1 MIAMAKR
8 REFRPDKQKTNLLSH
23 LWLTPKQQKVFL
35 KWAFYTVLLMGI
47 SVVQDVVLSRVRLG
61 GATTELIPCAIF
73 LICILENS
81 QKSCI
86 FALVSSLLYLFSGTA
101 PGIYSMV
108 AITFLGVGVSI
119 FRQTYLQESF
129 SSAVLCIAGAMLLY
143 ELVNFCFGLF
153 LGLTYLSRFTSFLIT
168 AGLSLLAIPI
178 LYPITK
184 AICAIGGNSWRE

>member
-1 MIAMAKR
+1 MAKR

-129 SSAVLCIAGAMLLY
+129 SSACLCTAIAMVGYVLSNF
-143 ELVNFCFGLF
+143 LVGLF
-153 LGLTYLSRFTSFLIT
+153 LGLTPFSRIIGFFIT
-168 AGLSLLAIPI
+168 AGSSLLIVPV
-178 LYPITK
+178 LYPVLK
-184 AICAIGGNSWRE
+184 AIGAFGGYSWKE